1 MRQDKRID
9 CFLIALLTL
18 HFSMQMGE
26 TLLLTET
33 LGAKAISN

>member
-1 MRQDKRID
+1 MRQAKRIG
-9 CFLIALLTL
+9 FFFIALLTL
-18 HFSMQMGE
+18 HLSMQMGE